1 MLMSA
6 GCPQLNLATVWL
18 HTTLLKHF
26 TNILLKVISSLHA
39 SKFGPSF
46 ETCSQVKKCMAFG
59 DCPPDMI
66 DMLFPETLLNILEE
80 K

>member
-1 MLMSA
+1 MSLVEL
-6 GCPQLNLATVWL
+6 GNFLVTHNSV
-18 HTTLLKHF
+18 KIF
-26 TNILLKVISSLHA
+26 YKYSLKVISALYA

-46 ETCSQVKKCMAFG
+46 ETCSQIKKCMAFG

-66 DMLFPETLLNILEE
+66 DMLFPGTLLNILEE